1 MSGAEADPIDVAVG
15 ARIRIRRQ
23 ELRMSQETL
32 ARHLGV
38 SFQQVQKYERG
49 SNRISASMLV
59 RTARALDCPGGALL
73 GAGAEEDDSTVNQD
87 DALQAELNSLLATPG
102 AVELIRAFVHVPTD
116 ARSAVI
122 SIVKGLAPSQC
133 AKHG

>member
-1 MSGAEADPIDVAVG
+1 MNGADPIDVAVG

-32 ARHLGV
+32 AKHLGV

-73 GAGAEEDDSTVNQD
+73 GAPADLGKNTPRQE

-102 AVELIRAFVHVPTD
+102 AIDLLRAFVHVPTD
-116 ARSAVI
+116 SRSALIAV
-122 SIVKGLAPSQC
+122 VKGLSPTAC
-133 AKHG
+133 AAKRR